1 MKGLLGSLIRR
12 GATDDADNIVFRPSK
27 QFTRQDLARI
37 AERGATEFRNRA
49 MNLISC
55 FGPLDGE
62 FGLYG
67 ALSNFI
73 QTKGALTDEIS
84 EAVSGGDEIT
94 LTETFVRVMQLSFV
108 TLYEKNALAR
118 LQLVENLPAEA
129 MFEFIHMKKSI
140 GNGISTPA
148 VASSVRTVAAPVV
161 TETPAEVAAREWKE
175 LSGDQFRI
183 KYLNHQGNRKFYEQ
197 ALAQGLIR

>member
-37 AERGATEFRNRA
+37 AERGASEFRDRA

-62 FGLYG
+62 LGLYN

-73 QTKGALTDEIS
+73 QTKGALTSEIN
-84 EAVSGGDEIT
+84 EAVQGGDEIT
-94 LTETFVRVMQLSFV
+94 LTETFVRAMQFSFV

-140 GNGISTPA
+140 GNSISS

-161 TETPAEVAAREWKE
+161 TESPIEVCVREFREMPSQSWKTKW
-175 LSGDQFRI
+175 LNNQKNRPIADQAFSEGRI
-183 KYLNHQGNRKFYEQ
+183 
-197 ALAQGLIR
+197 